1 MKQQYR
7 VWLIGVVALLVIAAV
22 AFTGGNAA
30 GPEHTLALQPPAF
43 VQAAS
48 EESSGT
54 PAEIAAMLSDEA
66 GISAYMQASGAI
78 DLSQVEGEFRTI
90 ETQTTEYI
98 IGSVPV
104 PDHPEHFDTHV
115 YVHSD
120 GWILAYYMEDEAT
133 SKMVDVKAKTISSTK
148 LETVVSIIA
157 GAAGEAVNNLKYY
170 DFRYPNATNI
180 LFVAE
185 EEDNGNNFTITLPS
199 AYGYSERSWAAYD
212 TQDEVDFYVDENN
225 LWNSAS
231 WTSNT
236 LAYGY
241 ITAAQ
246 LLPDVSHTFR
256 VEDNGDD
263 VYAVLVITYRVQ

>member
-7 VWLIGVVALLVIAAV
+7 FWLIGVVVLVVVVLAV

-30 GPEHTLALQPPAF
+30 GPEQTLALQPPAF

-48 EESSGT
+48 SETSGT
-54 PAEIAAMLSDEA
+54 PAEIATMLSDEA
-66 GISAYMQASGAI
+66 GISAYIQTSGPI

-120 GWILAYYMEDEAT
+120 GWILAYQMEDEAT

-157 GAAGEAVNNLKYY
+157 GAAGESVGDLKYY
-170 DFRYPNATNI
+170 DFRFPNATNI
-180 LFVAE
+180 LMVAE
-185 EEDNGNNFTITLPS
+185 DEQNGSSFSIEMPEEYAYPERSFAVIGGRQNFYIDGTNVTKTWHGWDMAYGVIPSSQLLPGQEHQIAIDDYWS
-199 AYGYSERSWAAYD
+199 AYGA
-212 TQDEVDFYVDENN
+212 
-225 LWNSAS
+225 
-231 WTSNT
+231 
-236 LAYGY
+236 
-241 ITAAQ
+241 
-246 LLPDVSHTFR
+246 
-256 VEDNGDD
+256 
-263 VYAVLVITYRVQ
+263 LVITYRVP